1 MISFLAG
8 LLIGMVL
15 SVFTM
20 SLMIV
25 ARESDEGIRKGHP

>member
-25 ARESDEGIRKGHP
+25 AHESDEGIRKGHP